1 MEFLVGISPRE
12 YQEKIFNTCRN
23 MNCLIVLPTGLG
35 KTLVALMLS
44 IHRIKEFPNEKILF
58 LAPTRPLAEQHLN
71 YFKKHLPE
79 LFAEME
85 LFTGEVSAEKRKK
98 IWQTANIVF
107 STPQCIANDVK
118 NNLYSL
124 KEVCLL
130 IEDEAHRCLKNYDY
144 NFVAKK
150 YRESAAN
157 QRILGMTASPGSEIT
172 KIREICS
179 NLSIESV
186 ELRTRNSPDVKEYL
200 QNLEFEKVMVDF
212 PKEFEELRHSL
223 KKIFEGYIEDLRMRN
238 ALFGLATK
246 TELIKLQKKISM
258 SLSNGSQ
265 NFSFFQAAS
274 SCAQAIKLQHALEL
288 LETQTFEGFKK
299 YIEKL
304 VDEAK
309 KRKSKGVVKL
319 VSSREFEFIVGKTRE
334 IAGKNIEHPKVG
346 KAVEI
351 ISEEME
357 KNNKAKI
364 IIFTQF
370 RDTASLLS
378 KKINDIP
385 NIRSKIFV
393 GQAKKSGVKGE
404 TGLNQKEQKKII
416 EEFSNS
422 DINVICATS
431 IGEEGLDIPEVNAV
445 IFYEPVSSAIRKIQR
460 AGRTARLMNG
470 KLIILVTKKTRDES
484 AYYASRAREKKMHSA
499 IGELKEDMNK
509 KYESRQKQESIG
521 KYF

>member
-1 MEFLVGISPRE
+1 MEFLSGISPRE
-12 YQEKIFNTCRN
+12 YQEKIFNTCKK
-23 MNCLIVLPTGLG
+23 MNCLVVLPTGLG

-44 IHRIKEFPNEKILF
+44 IHRLKEFPNEKILF
-58 LAPTRPLAEQHLN
+58 LAPTKPLAEQHLN

-85 LFTGEVSAEKRKK
+85 LFTGEVSAEKRKNL
-98 IWQTANIVF
+98 WERANIVF

-118 NNLYSL
+118 NALYNLGD
-124 KEVCLL
+124 VCLL

-157 QRILGMTASPGSEIT
+157 QRVLGMTASPGSEIT

-179 NLSIESV
+179 NLSIEAV
-186 ELRTRNSPDVKEYL
+186 ELRTRNSPDVKEYI

-212 PKEFEELRHSL
+212 PGEFEEVRHSL
-223 KKIFEGYIEDLRMRN
+223 KKIFDRYVEDLRMRN
-238 ALFGLATK
+238 VLFGLATK
-246 TELIKLQKKISM
+246 TELIKLQKKISL
-258 SLSNGSQ
+258 SLSSGSQ

-288 LETQTFEGFKK
+288 LETQTFEGFRK

-319 VSSREFEFIVGKTRE
+319 VSSREFEFIIGRTRE
-334 IAGKNIEHPKVG
+334 ISEKNIEHPKVG
-346 KAVEI
+346 KAIEI
-351 ISEEME
+351 INDEMKKNSE
-357 KNNKAKI
+357 AKI

-378 KKINDIP
+378 KKINGLSKV
-385 NIRSKIFV
+385 RSKIFV
-393 GQAKKSGVKGE
+393 GQAKKE
-404 TGLNQKEQKKII
+404 NTGLNQKEQKKII
-416 EEFSNS
+416 EDFSNGVL
-422 DINVICATS
+422 NVICATS

-445 IFYEPVSSAIRKIQR
+445 VFYEPVSSAIRKIQR
-460 AGRTARLMNG
+460 AGRTARLMSG

-484 AYYASRAREKKMHSA
+484 SYYASRAREKKMHSA

-509 KYESRQKQESIG
+509 KYEAKQKQENIG

>member
-98 IWQTANIVF
+98 LWEMANIIF

-118 NNLYSL
+118 NNLYNL

-150 YRESAAN
+150 YRESAVN
-157 QRILGMTASPGSEIT
+157 QRILGMTASPGSEVA

-179 NLSIESV
+179 NLSIEAV

-200 QNLEFEKVMVDF
+200 QNLEFEKVMVDL
-212 PKEFEELRHSL
+212 PKEFDELRYSL
-223 KKIFEGYIEDLRMRN
+223 KKIFEGYVGDLRMRN

-246 TELIKLQKKISM
+246 TELIKLQKKISL
-258 SLSNGSQ
+258 SLSSGSQ

-319 VSSREFEFIVGKTRE
+319 VSSQEFEFIVGKTRE
-334 IAGKNIEHPKVG
+334 ISEKNMEHPKVG

-351 ISEEME
+351 IRNEME
-357 KNNKAKI
+357 KNSEAKI

-378 KKINDIP
+378 KKINEFS
-385 NIRSKIFV
+385 NVRSKIFV
-393 GQAKKSGVKGE
+393 GQAKKE
-404 TGLNQKEQKKII
+404 NTGLNQKEQKKII
-416 EEFSNS
+416 EDFSNS

-445 IFYEPVSSAIRKIQR
+445 VFYEPVSSAIRKIQR

-484 AYYASRAREKKMHSA
+484 SYYASMAREKKMHSA
-499 IGELKEDMNK
+499 IGELREDMSK
-509 KYESRQKQESIG
+509 KYESKQKQENIG